1 MKLLITLFLT
11 FAIDI
16 FGESDNNELIIDVEK
31 SLMAVCC
38 YSGTVYDHG
47 NKEMEEQIVRF
58 VNQGKSKEEILNFY
72 TDRYGEKVLALPKTE
87 GFNLFAWIAPMMI
100 AVLGF
105 TIITVYI
112 NSKNDVEENL
122 EFSKDN
128 SIDYSDQI
136 ESDLKDLD

>member
-1 MKLLITLFLT
+1 
-11 FAIDI
+11 
-16 FGESDNNELIIDVEK
+16 
-31 SLMAVCC
+31 MAVCC

-136 ESDLKDLD
+136 ESDLKNLD

>member
-1 MKLLITLFLT
+1 
-11 FAIDI
+11 
-16 FGESDNNELIIDVEK
+16 
-31 SLMAVCC
+31 
-38 YSGTVYDHG
+38 
-47 NKEMEEQIVRF
+47 MEEQIVRF
-58 VNQGKSKEEILNFY
+58 VNQGKSKKEILNFY

>member
-1 MKLLITLFLT
+1 
-11 FAIDI
+11 
-16 FGESDNNELIIDVEK
+16 
-31 SLMAVCC
+31 MAVCC

-112 NSKNDVEENL
+112 NSKDDVEENL

-136 ESDLKDLD
+136 ESDLKNLD

>member
-1 MKLLITLFLT
+1 
-11 FAIDI
+11 
-16 FGESDNNELIIDVEK
+16 
-31 SLMAVCC
+31 MAVCC

>member
-1 MKLLITLFLT
+1 MKKILLTLVLLGSIY
-11 FAIDI
+11 ADEKAALILDI
-16 FGESDNNELIIDVEK
+16 EK
-31 SLMAVCC
+31 SLMASCFH
-38 YSGTVYDHG
+38 GTVYEHG
-47 NKEMEEQIVRF
+47 NKEMEEQILRF
-58 VNQGKSKEEILNFY
+58 VNQGKSKEDILNFY
-72 TDRYGEKVLALPKTE
+72 TERYGEKVLALPKTE

-105 TIITVYI
+105 IIITVYI
-112 NSKNDVEENL
+112 NSKNDLEENL

>member
-1 MKLLITLFLT
+1 
-11 FAIDI
+11 
-16 FGESDNNELIIDVEK
+16 
-31 SLMAVCC
+31 MAVCC

-47 NKEMEEQIVRF
+47 NKEMEEQILRF
-58 VNQGKSKEEILNFY
+58 VNQGKSKEDILNFY
-72 TDRYGEKVLALPKTE
+72 TERYGEKVLALPKTE

-122 EFSKDN
+122 EFSKNN
-128 SIDYSDQI
+128 SVDFNEQI

>member
-1 MKLLITLFLT
+1 
-11 FAIDI
+11 
-16 FGESDNNELIIDVEK
+16 
-31 SLMAVCC
+31 
-38 YSGTVYDHG
+38 
-47 NKEMEEQIVRF
+47 MEEQIVRF

-105 TIITVYI
+105 TIINVYI

>member
-1 MKLLITLFLT
+1 
-11 FAIDI
+11 
-16 FGESDNNELIIDVEK
+16 
-31 SLMAVCC
+31 MAVCC

-47 NKEMEEQIVRF
+47 NKEMEEQILRF
-58 VNQGKSKEEILNFY
+58 VNQGKSKEDILNFY
-72 TDRYGEKVLALPKTE
+72 TERYGEKVLALPKTE

>member
-1 MKLLITLFLT
+1 
-11 FAIDI
+11 
-16 FGESDNNELIIDVEK
+16 
-31 SLMAVCC
+31 MAVCC

-72 TDRYGEKVLALPKTE
+72 TERYGEKVLALPKTE

-136 ESDLKDLD
+136 ESDLKNLD

>member
-1 MKLLITLFLT
+1 
-11 FAIDI
+11 
-16 FGESDNNELIIDVEK
+16 
-31 SLMAVCC
+31 MAVCC

-47 NKEMEEQIVRF
+47 NKEMEEQILRF
-58 VNQGKSKEEILNFY
+58 VKQGKSKEDILNFY
-72 TDRYGEKVLALPKTE
+72 TERYGEKVLALPKTE

-112 NSKNDVEENL
+112 NSKDDVEENL

-136 ESDLKDLD
+136 ESDLKNLD

>member
-1 MKLLITLFLT
+1 
-11 FAIDI
+11 
-16 FGESDNNELIIDVEK
+16 
-31 SLMAVCC
+31 MAVCC

-112 NSKNDVEENL
+112 NSKNDIEENL

>member
-1 MKLLITLFLT
+1 MKLFLALFLT

-16 FGESDNNELIIDVEK
+16 FGESNNNQKIIEVEK

-47 NKEMEEQIVRF
+47 NKEMEEQILRF
-58 VNQGKSKEEILNFY
+58 VNQGKSKEDILNFY
-72 TDRYGEKVLALPKTE
+72 TERYGEKVLALPKTE

-105 TIITVYI
+105 TKITVYI
-112 NSKNDVEENL
+112 NSKDDVEENL
-122 EFSKDN
+122 EFSKNN
-128 SIDYSDQI
+128 SVDFNEQI

>member
-1 MKLLITLFLT
+1 
-11 FAIDI
+11 
-16 FGESDNNELIIDVEK
+16 
-31 SLMAVCC
+31 MAVCC

-58 VNQGKSKEEILNFY
+58 VNQGKSKEDILNFY
-72 TDRYGEKVLALPKTE
+72 TERYGEKVLALPKTE